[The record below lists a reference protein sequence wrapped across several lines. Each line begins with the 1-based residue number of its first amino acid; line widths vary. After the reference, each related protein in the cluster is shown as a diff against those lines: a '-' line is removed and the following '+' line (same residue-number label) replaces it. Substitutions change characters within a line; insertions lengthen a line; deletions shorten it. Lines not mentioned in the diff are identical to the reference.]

1 MAQTLEQLIAVGG
14 ETSARE
20 VVDILQKESPLFS
33 VLPFVKATGTYVY
46 SVQSKLGSADFR
58 ERGGTYGNDAA
69 EYEKKVEHLR
79 SVGTDVVVDNEDV
92 YQYSEDINWF
102 AKQMELGILN
112 TKHRFQKGLIHGD
125 SELNRKEF
133 DGLLKRVT
141 AEQSIEATEDIV
153 SDLDDIVSR
162 IKGRGADILIMNKA
176 TQNKVTA
183 AARIAQVT
191 ETKNNFGTII
201 KAYNSVP
208 IIALDN
214 DEMENDCVIAAQ
226 LGEQGVHGVINPE
239 TIRAVELGEATNAP
253 TKNGRVELMASVVV
267 VDPKA
272 LAVRKPAAAPAE

>member
-1 MAQTLEQLIAVGG
+1 MAQTLEQLVAVGG

-46 SVQSKLGSADFR
+46 SVQSKVGSADFR

-214 DEMENDCVIAAQ
+214 DEMENDCVIAAY